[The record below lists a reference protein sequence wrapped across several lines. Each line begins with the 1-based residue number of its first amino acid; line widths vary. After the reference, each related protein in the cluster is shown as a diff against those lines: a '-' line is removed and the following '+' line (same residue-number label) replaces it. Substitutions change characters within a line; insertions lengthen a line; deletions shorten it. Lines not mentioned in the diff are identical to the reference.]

1 MNFKEISGSDLE
13 NNLDSYVIYDVRSK
27 EEYKLGHIKGA
38 INIPHDEVAEHIDVF
53 RNLDK
58 PIVLHCR
65 TNNRS
70 FYAASILQGTGIDD
84 ITIAPG
90 VAYYDYKLTK

>member
-1 MNFKEISGSDLE
+1 MNFKEISGKDLE
-13 NNLDSYVIYDVRSK
+13 NNLNSYIIYDVRSK

-38 INIPHDEVAEHIDVF
+38 INIPYDEVAANIDKF
-53 RNLDK
+53 KNSDR

-70 FYAASILQGTGIDD
+70 FYAGSILQASGIDD

-90 VAYYDYKLTK
+90 VANYDYKLTK

>member
-1 MNFKEISGSDLE
+1 MNFKEISGKDLE
-13 NNLDSYVIYDVRSK
+13 NNLNSYIIYDVRSK

-38 INIPHDEVAEHIDVF
+38 INIPYDEVAANIDRF
-53 RNLDK
+53 KNLDR

-70 FYAASILQGTGIDD
+70 FYAGSILQAAGIDD

-90 VAYYDYKLTK
+90 VANYDYKLTK

>member
-13 NNLDSYVIYDVRSK
+13 NNLDSYIICDVRSK

-38 INIPHDEVAEHIDVF
+38 INIPYDEVAANIDMF
-53 RNLDK
+53 KNLDK
-58 PIVLHCR
+58 PIVLYCR

-70 FYAASILQGTGIDD
+70 FYAGSILEAAGIDN